1 MPSGSR
7 TPRGPAL
14 PLLVALLVSLAI
26 SSVVAY
32 SSFSSSPAYSSPK
45 RLALSAEDFSVS
57 PPFLSPDYG
66 SGVLSFVA
74 NSALNATLST
84 PRALP
89 EANSTSREEVNF
101 SVYWGYLFRWS
112 ISISPGYVNG
122 SAAAGNAGGSRL
134 WISVVPSEAVPSQEG
149 EVVIGLVGPGGV
161 PKEDVRVLANASGSL
176 PVLSFAYA
184 RGRLVVAEGNRTLAS
199 FPASSFS
206 PSPLLLVEAEKGAP
220 VLLTLNYVSFWDEA
234 SLWAQR
240 VGAAER
246 AFALS
251 FPFSFVPLAVAA
263 VEWRRA
269 LKGMRWIVRAL
280 GANLAAPFAVAAV
293 GLLLAAAVAYSL
305 INFSLA
311 DSLSVYA
318 YLALVAAVVAAAID
332 ERRKGKRSG
341 EEGDEEREGRKR
353 RELRPER
360 VGVRPRGLRR
370 GARDQ
375 PSRLAGSAFGRD
387 ERPFASR
394 RGRR

>member
-134 WISVVPSEAVPSQEG
+134 WISVVPSKAAPSQEG
-149 EVVIGLVGPGGV
+149 EVVIGLAGPGGV
-161 PKEDVRVLANASGSL
+161 PKGDVSLANASGSL
-176 PVLSFAYA
+176 PALSFAYA
-184 RGRLVVAEGNRTLAS
+184 GGRLVVAEGNRTLAS

-220 VLLTLNYVSFWDEA
+220 VLLTLNYVSFWEEA
-234 SLWAQR
+234 SLLAQR

-251 FPFSFVPLAVAA
+251 FPLSFVPLAVAA
-263 VEWRRA
+263 VERRRA
-269 LKGMRWIVRAL
+269 LRGMRWAVRAL

-293 GLLLAAAVAYSL
+293 GLLLASAVAYSL
-305 INFSLA
+305 SDVWLA

-318 YLALVAAVVAAAID
+318 YLALVAAVVAAAVD
-332 ERRKGKRSG
+332 EWRKGKRRG
-341 EEGDEEREGRKR
+341 GEGDEEREGRKR
-353 RELRPER
+353 SELR
-360 VGVRPRGLRR
+360 
-370 GARDQ
+370 
-375 PSRLAGSAFGRD
+375 S
-387 ERPFASR
+387 
-394 RGRR
+394 